1 MKRLLN
7 GTALGN
13 VGGRLG
19 GGPLFYGAVGVL
31 AVLLVLEWLPA
42 APPPPVKPLVTPHVA
57 TADNGEADARDTG
70 EWADTILARPLFVPG
85 RKPPRTT
92 PGQRAANLSGLP
104 RLSGI
109 MITGSGRRAIFAP
122 DGGKPLVLGEGA
134 NLDDSTIKAIHADRV
149 IITGPKGEIVL
160 RPTYARAGS
169 GGTSLPGVPS
179 FQPPGMN
186 PGFPNPVFNPGFNP
200 GGAAPG
206 FQLQPP
212 PPPPDGA
219 DGGDDAGD
227 ANNQAPSQA
236 IQPVAPQPFPG
247 PHGPSTPRERE

>member
-1 MKRLLN
+1 VKRLLN
-7 GTALGN
+7 ASALGS

-19 GGPLFYGAVGVL
+19 GGPVFYGAAGVL

-57 TADNGEADARDTG
+57 TANNGEADARDAG

-92 PGQRAANLSGLP
+92 PGQRAAALSGLP

-122 DGGKPLVLGEGA
+122 DSGKPLVLSEGA
-134 NLDDSTIKAIHADRV
+134 SLDDSTIKAIHADRV
-149 IITGPKGEIVL
+149 IISGPKGDIVL
-160 RPTYARAGS
+160 RPTYARAGG
-169 GGTSLPGVPS
+169 GGTAPMVPN

-200 GGAAPG
+200 GGPPAG
-206 FQLQPP
+206 FQLPQPAPP
-212 PPPPDGA
+212 PEAA

-227 ANNQAPSQA
+227 ANNQGPSQV

-247 PHGPSTPRERE
+247 PHGPLTPRERE